1 MMNFKCIGNI
11 GLKLTT
17 VLASMVVSFTG
28 GTVICSPIY
37 TVIRFISAFPCWGFI
52 AHNVCGLPFPHA
64 LCGAKVM
71 LRNVCVLTAEIL
83 STPVA
88 MNYLASPPEG
98 SRRAGTRTGN
108 SASPFPTQTICS
120 HRESLSTYLTGQLLS
135 GGMKFVVNLLAIV
148 RTKPKAGRV
157 SFYQTIRSGYLFAAL
172 VTIKYHAVIIH
183 TIIKKS
189 MFIAPEQRL
198 FSTLIAAEQTGRTAF
213 LMEIDCLYAD
223 VCVKRWEDY
232 SGEKATLEER

>member
-148 RTKPKAGRV
+148 EQNQRPV
-157 SFYQTIRSGYLFAAL
+157 VFLFIRQLDRDISLPHWLQLNIMLLLYTLL
-172 VTIKYHAVIIH
+172 S
-183 TIIKKS
+183 KS
-189 MFIAPEQRL
+189 Q
-198 FSTLIAAEQTGRTAF
+198 
-213 LMEIDCLYAD
+213 CLLHPNSVYFPP
-223 VCVKRWEDY
+223 
-232 SGEKATLEER
+232 S